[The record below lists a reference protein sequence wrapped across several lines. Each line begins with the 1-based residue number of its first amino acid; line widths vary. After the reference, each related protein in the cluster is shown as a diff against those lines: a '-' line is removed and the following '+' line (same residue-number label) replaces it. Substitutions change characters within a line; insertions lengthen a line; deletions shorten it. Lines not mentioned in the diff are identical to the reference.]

1 MLSKISHLQR
11 FQVCEMPIR
20 LKEIERIVVA
30 RDWVKEGWGVNT
42 DELQT
47 S

>member
-30 RDWVKEGWGVNT
+30 RDWVKDGGVNT